1 MRHGLQLSRAA
12 QIFTACI
19 LAVGLC
25 VGLEPLSC
33 QTDGSVIGVGPTFT
47 LTRPGDR
54 PLWGIGG
61 RWQSSPKLGLVYRA
75 RGSFQFARKGP
86 EPYPLLATA
95 GLDLGVRSGKG
106 LDAISFTL
114 GPTLFYYPSGRKI
127 DPNCASFRP
136 CRPINRG
143 YDLGFLLMV
152 TATLGFELSLGERT
166 SAFLDYTMH
175 VPSRIGRNGFASDPT
190 AAVLGL
196 SCGLAFQR

>member
-1 MRHGLQLSRAA
+1 MRHGLQQSRAA
-12 QIFTACI
+12 QVFTACI

-25 VGLEPLSC
+25 VGLEPLNC
-33 QTDGSVIGVGPTFT
+33 QTDGRLIGVGPTYT

-61 RWQSSPKLGLVYRA
+61 RWQSSPRAGLVYRA

-95 GLDLGVRSGKG
+95 GVDFGVRSGKG
-106 LDAISFTL
+106 LDAVSFTL
-114 GPTLFYYPSGRKI
+114 GPTLFYYPSGNHAHPGH
-127 DPNCASFRP
+127 D
-136 CRPINRG
+136 

-152 TATLGFELSLGERT
+152 TANLGFELQVGSRT
-166 SAFLDYTMH
+166 SAFLDYTLN
-175 VPSRIGRNGFASDPT
+175 VPSRIGRNGYAGDPT

-196 SCGLAFQR
+196 SCGLAFLR